1 MAHRSSTTEE
11 HSSRMLKMASL
22 LTHPTPAVTS
32 PARPEAAKTASSSKD
47 VPFRGQG
54 RSEWRP
60 ERTLGGAR
68 CDE

>member
-1 MAHRSSTTEE
+1 MAHRFSTTEE
-11 HSSRMLKMASL
+11 HFSRMLKMASL

-54 RSEWRP
+54 RSE
-60 ERTLGGAR
+60 
-68 CDE
+68 